1 MPKLALLLLLVACP
15 SRGVEPVK
23 PTPAPDD
30 SPLRIRIAKLEALRG
45 GGIAELTQLARNGEP
60 AARQLAIRGLGRI
73 GGPQVIETLVAIVR
87 EARDPA
93 LVAAAG
99 SALGIAASLDDSP
112 GDPAVTKVLV
122 DALATTPDP
131 LLIEGIG
138 RAADPSAQ
146 EALLPLLGGEPA
158 IARAAAIALGRYG
171 RRKLELTE
179 AARTVLVAAGQHR
192 DPRVR
197 YAVSWALAREQLPV
211 RTTTDAPA
219 EDPRWPD
226 ATRLLATL
234 AGDPDSQIRAQAIA
248 GLARR
253 KTVRSSQPIIIKALG
268 DADWRVAVEAVRAL
282 AGDGSDDAGRAAV
295 AARLPAELAAIER
308 DGPRAQIALE
318 ALKLFG
324 AHGKQPEVAAA
335 LAQVVARAKQLPDGI
350 RGWAECLAQVAIV
363 RATAAPSYAP
373 IERCGLPDHLKLAL
387 LGDLIG
393 ADVGDVAERRRALRL
408 LLAHADV
415 RVRGTGLVALAP
427 LWKVGDANDQRAA
440 IAAVSSALA
449 SKDALLVGYA
459 TEAAGALY
467 EQKPADRTALDAAVV
482 TRARNEREADLA
494 APLFDLIGKHEI
506 ASGLAACR
514 AGLAGHPIAAKSA
527 RECLVALGEP
537 APEAPAVGAATPP
550 PVDVATVIG
559 KQIKWHLLT
568 TRGEV
573 TIALQPH
580 TAPWA
585 VAAIVALTRKGF
597 YDGLLVHRV
606 VPDFV
611 AQGGD
616 PTGSGSGGPGFM
628 LPAEPATG
636 IDPGFITGGVGIADS
651 GRDSGGSQWFVM
663 HAPAPHLDG
672 RYTWIGAVVSGQKSL
687 DSLVI
692 GDRVTRAIVE
702 VTDR

>member
-1 MPKLALLLLLVACP
+1 MLKLALLLVLAACP
-15 SRGVEPVK
+15 SRGTVPAK

-30 SPLRIRIAKLEALRG
+30 SPLRIRIAQLEALRG
-45 GGIAELTQLARNGEP
+45 AGIAELTQLARNGEP
-60 AARQLAIRGLGRI
+60 AARLLAIRGLGRI
-73 GGPQVIETLVAIVR
+73 GGAQVIETLVAIVR

-99 SALGIAASLDDSP
+99 SAIGIAASLDDSP

-122 DALATTPDP
+122 DALAIAPDP
-131 LLIEGIG
+131 LLVEGIG

-146 EALLPLLGGEPA
+146 QALIPLLAGDPA
-158 IARAAAIALGRYG
+158 TARAAAIALGRYG
-171 RRKLELTE
+171 RRKLELSE
-179 AARTVLVAAGQHR
+179 AARTALVAAGEHR

-197 YAVSWALAREQLPV
+197 YAVTWALAREQLPEP
-211 RTTTDAPA
+211 TTTDVPA
-219 EDPRWPD
+219 EDSRWPEV
-226 ATRLLATL
+226 ARRLAAL
-234 AGDPDSQIRAQAIA
+234 AGDPDPEIRAQAIA

-253 KTVRSSQPIIIKALG
+253 KTVRSAQAVIAKALA

-308 DGPRAQIALE
+308 DGPRAQVALE
-318 ALKLFG
+318 TLKLFAG
-324 AHGKQPEVAAA
+324 HGKQPEVAAA
-335 LAQVVARAKQLPDGI
+335 LAQVIARAKQAPDGI

-363 RATAAPSYAP
+363 RAAAAPSYAP
-373 IERCGLPDHLKLAL
+373 VERCGLPDHLKLPL
-387 LGDLIG
+387 LGDLI
-393 ADVGDVAERRRALRL
+393 AAEVGDVAERRRALRA

-415 RVRGTGLVALAP
+415 RVRGAGLVALAS
-427 LWKVGDANDQRAA
+427 LWKSGDANDQRAA

-467 EQKPADRTALDAAVV
+467 EQNPADRQALDAAVV

-494 APLFDLIGKHEI
+494 GPLFDLIGKHKI
-506 ASGLAACR
+506 ASGVEACR
-514 AGLAGHPIAAKSA
+514 AGLASHPIVARSA

-537 APEAPAVGAATPP
+537 AAPNPVVRAATAP

-568 TRGEV
+568 SRGEI
-573 TIALQPH
+573 TIALRPD

-597 YDGLLVHRV
+597 YDGLLFHRV
-606 VPDFV
+606 VPNFV

-628 LPAEPATG
+628 LPAEPAAGTG
-636 IDPGFITGGVGIADS
+636 PEYVAGGTGIADS

-663 HAPAPHLDG
+663 HSPAPHLDG
-672 RYTWIGAVVSGQKSL
+672 RYTWIGALVSGQKSL

-692 GDRVTRAIVE
+692 GDRVTRAIIE
-702 VTDR
+702 VADR